1 MAESQ
6 PDTRKDEERRK
17 AEKYDDG
24 QYKPEPTLKT
34 IHFAKITTF
43 LVYIENYL
51 RKATKKRESRRAIVE
66 PDPVIEHYK
75 KLIHDLIDPDSKH
88 QYEKVDEVVL
98 FGLLMLL
105 VHDVCTNTKHRDHK
119 NLRLLEDFLIYSTEQ
134 ESLLKKRGP
143 DLETLKTYIIEQGLV
158 EDASKMEKA
167 EILTLIQEHETEI
180 EKKNKQMAL

>member
-17 AEKYDDG
+17 AEKCNDG
-24 QYKPEPTLKT
+24 QYKQEPTLQT

-75 KLIHDLIDPDSKH
+75 MLIHDLIDPDSKH
-88 QYEKVDEVVL
+88 QYRKSRRGSLIWFINVTCPRY
-98 FGLLMLL
+98 
-105 VHDVCTNTKHRDHK
+105 VHQYK
-119 NLRLLEDFLIYSTEQ
+119 
-134 ESLLKKRGP
+134 
-143 DLETLKTYIIEQGLV
+143 
-158 EDASKMEKA
+158 ASRS
-167 EILTLIQEHETEI
+167 
-180 EKKNKQMAL
+180 